1 MKVGDLDSVDD
12 IEIRRTTRKRERQ
25 QKVRKV
31 EIEASLTVRELANK
45 LGLPVNEVMG
55 KLIRLGVMASI
66 NSEIDGDVA
75 QILATEMGFE
85 AELRSEREEREVAIA
100 DVEDP
105 PESLLPRP
113 PVVTIMGH
121 VDHGKTSLLDAIR
134 QTNVTATEA
143 GGITQHIGA
152 YRWS

>member
-85 AELRSEREEREVAIA
+85 AELQIGREEREVAIA

-113 PVVTIMGH
+113 
-121 VDHGKTSLLDAIR
+121 L
-134 QTNVTATEA
+134 
-143 GGITQHIGA
+143 
-152 YRWS
+152 W